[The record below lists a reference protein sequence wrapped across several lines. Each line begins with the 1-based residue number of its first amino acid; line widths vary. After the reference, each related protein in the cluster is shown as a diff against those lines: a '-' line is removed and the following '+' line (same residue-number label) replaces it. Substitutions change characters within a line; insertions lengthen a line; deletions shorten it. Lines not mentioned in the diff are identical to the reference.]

1 MPSIPALAQPSPPPS
16 YTTKDVIC
24 RSVRP
29 FSNKS
34 WLRAT
39 LLAICPPHTLS
50 FYDGQLAA
58 RLEFATPEDA
68 DCCLA
73 IANSHAPCSGSTS
86 PSGAPSTANP
96 AAALAHKPHQDARA
110 PMILFNLLREIGP
123 VHHVTIGAEGEHQ
136 WIAEVQ
142 FFHTDDANKLDDMDG
157 MTLFG
162 SKVEVFVLPMDVEA
176 EASRNQILA
185 DEAARIK
192 MEDADTV
199 VHKLGVADSVHEPEE
214 VTAVNNLDAANR
226 GRDSARLA
234 HAPVQPGGPDEAM
247 LYNGAMVSGLKPRPV
262 LGLTRPP
269 GLQHQLTEAV
279 QT

>member
-1 MPSIPALAQPSPPPS
+1 MPSIPALAQPSLPPS

-86 PSGAPSTANP
+86 PSGAPNP

-226 GRDSARLA
+226 GRDSAVSR
-234 HAPVQPGGPDEAM
+234 EA
-247 LYNGAMVSGLKPRPV
+247 
-262 LGLTRPP
+262 
-269 GLQHQLTEAV
+269 
-279 QT
+279 

>member
-73 IANSHAPCSGSTS
+73 IANSHAPCSGTGQLDLYTTRLVL
-86 PSGAPSTANP
+86 PMEGDPCIPAPRHKRVNNRHRNP

-226 GRDSARLA
+226 GRDSAVSR
-234 HAPVQPGGPDEAM
+234 EA
-247 LYNGAMVSGLKPRPV
+247 
-262 LGLTRPP
+262 
-269 GLQHQLTEAV
+269 
-279 QT
+279 